1 MPSNSNENRELEERA
16 AHSAV
21 SLLSELKFVGFLNS
35 KQFLQP
41 DEVICPLLW
50 GV

>member
-1 MPSNSNENRELEERA
+1 MSGNNNENKREERA

-35 KQFLQP
+35 KQSSQP
-41 DEVICPLLW
+41 Y
-50 GV
+50 